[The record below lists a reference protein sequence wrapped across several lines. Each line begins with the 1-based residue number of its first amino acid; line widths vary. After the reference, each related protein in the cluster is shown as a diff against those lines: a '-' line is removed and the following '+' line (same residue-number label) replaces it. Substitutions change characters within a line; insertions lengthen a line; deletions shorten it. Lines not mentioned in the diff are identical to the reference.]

1 MDLNQQNI
9 IRQGIE
15 IQFRHNLYKDIK
27 FPFLQSIGINHLLK
41 GFQNDEVG
49 FVGVLHMWWVNEDN
63 GIHYLDP
70 KKSAIKI
77 KGIWKSEW
85 LDTNQEAIEIIQ
97 KIQNDSIIDTNKLI
111 EVFNND
117 MKNRMDKK
125 VQKEIEEQLKTRSGM
140 KEKEEEKKIL
150 WN

>member
-27 FPFLQSIGINHLLK
+27 FPFLQSIGIKHLLQ
-41 GFQNDEVG
+41 GFQNEEVG

-63 GIHYLDP
+63 GIDYLDP

-85 LDTNQEAIEIIQ
+85 LNTNQEAIEIIQ
-97 KIQNDSIIDTNKLI
+97 KIQNDSVIDTNKLI

-117 MKNRMDKK
+117 MKKRVNNK
-125 VQKEIEEQLKTRSGM
+125 VQKEIEEQLKTKLEM
-140 KEKEEEKKIL
+140 EKEEEKKIL

>member
-1 MDLNQQNI
+1 
-9 IRQGIE
+9 
-15 IQFRHNLYKDIK
+15 
-27 FPFLQSIGINHLLK
+27 
-41 GFQNDEVG
+41 
-49 FVGVLHMWWVNEDN
+49 MWWVNEDN